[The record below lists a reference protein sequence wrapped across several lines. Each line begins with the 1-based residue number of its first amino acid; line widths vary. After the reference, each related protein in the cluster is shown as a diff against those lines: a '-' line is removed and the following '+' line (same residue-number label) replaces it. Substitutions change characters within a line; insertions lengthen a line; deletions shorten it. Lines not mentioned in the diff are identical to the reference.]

1 MWVEDYNKHYNSL
14 HNKNNDVQFYV
25 SLDNYLDFVFKS
37 KEEHLKQVVLWKP
50 YNNLN
55 LINDPILEKIN
66 TYKILY
72 NKINVK
78 SF

>member
-14 HNKNNDVQFYV
+14 DNKNNVQFYV
-25 SLDNYLDFVFKS
+25 SLNNYLDFVFKS
-37 KEEHLKQVVLWKP
+37 KEEDLKQVVLWKP

>member
-1 MWVEDYNKHYNSL
+1 MWLEDYNKHYDSL
-14 HNKNNDVQFYV
+14 DNKNNVQFYI

-37 KEEHLKQVVLWKP
+37 KEEDLKKVILWKP

-72 NKINVK
+72 NKINIK